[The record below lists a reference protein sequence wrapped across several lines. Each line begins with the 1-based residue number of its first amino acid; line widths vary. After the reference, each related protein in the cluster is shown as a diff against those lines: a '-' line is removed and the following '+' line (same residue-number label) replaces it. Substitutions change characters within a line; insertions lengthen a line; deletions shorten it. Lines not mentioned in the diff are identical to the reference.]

1 MKFIKLVEQRKKEQR
16 LNNIKEL
23 RQDINS
29 EWVKTKINNH
39 LERFSGIFT
48 YEDIQ
53 NEILHSDIVASLFAK
68 DPSKQN
74 ISEKMVEELLKIKK
88 LPASGKNCIRFNQ
101 AGEIVSTSAPSHTKS
116 ADFIV
121 NDAYITQKYTME
133 TGGAQDN
140 QYDDVVSFLT
150 CGSQQYKV
158 GALVDGL
165 YWENGKRQEL
175 INYFK
180 DNPNVV
186 ILSMDNLL

>member
-1 MKFIKLVEQRKKEQR
+1 MKFIELVEKRKKEQR

-23 RQDINS
+23 RQGINS

-101 AGEIVSTSAPSHTKS
+101 TGEIVSTSAPSHTKS

-121 NDAYITQKYTME
+121 DDAYITQKYTME

-150 CGSQQYKV
+150 YGSQQYKV

>member
-1 MKFIKLVEQRKKEQR
+1 MKFIELVEKRKKEQR

-101 AGEIVSTSAPSHTKS
+101 TGEIVSTSAPSHTKS

-121 NDAYITQKYTME
+121 DDAYITQKYTME

-150 CGSQQYKV
+150 YGSQQYKV